1 MPTTTLL
8 DAAGRRRSP
17 ATMPG
22 YLCGRSPKNRGMRY
36 PADPPRAEEIIAVM
50 RAAAANAHGLRVR
63 ALIAVIWRG
72 GLRISEA
79 LALTESDDR
88 RRRTVEAPHALRDL
102 SFVDE
107 HQPIEGQ
114 RGHLEINVGE

>member
-1 MPTTTLL
+1 MPTTILL

-17 ATMPG
+17 VTMPG

-50 RAAAANAHGLRVR
+50 RAAGANAHGLRVR
-63 ALIAVIWRG
+63 ALIAIIWRG

-79 LALTESDDR
+79 LALTESDVDAPRGSLLVRHGKGEKR
-88 RRRTVEAPHALRDL
+88 REAGMDDWGFRTPERLA
-102 SFVDE
+102 
-107 HQPIEGQ
+107 
-114 RGHLEINVGE
+114 

>member
-1 MPTTTLL
+1 MLATTTLL

-63 ALIAVIWRG
+63 ALIAIIWRG
-72 GLRISEA
+72 DCAFPR
-79 LALTESDDR
+79 
-88 RRRTVEAPHALRDL
+88 PW
-102 SFVDE
+102 
-107 HQPIEGQ
+107 P
-114 RGHLEINVGE
+114 

>member
-1 MPTTTLL
+1 MPRTTLL

-50 RAAAANAHGLRVR
+50 HAAGANAHGLRVL
-63 ALIAVIWRG
+63 ALTAVIWRG

-79 LALTESDDR
+79 LALTESDIDVR
-88 RRRTVEAPHALRDL
+88 RGSVLVRH
-102 SFVDE
+102 
-107 HQPIEGQ
+107 G
-114 RGHLEINVGE
+114 